1 MEHFAHTGPS
11 SPIETTAN
19 HMSMEEIRVPE
30 ISMAYTYQGW
40 TLYTREVKLKRGPKV
55 NIYFFSKKKP
65 KSGKMM
71 DDMPKGYKV
80 GVNKRTGLP
89 YLKKS

>member
-1 MEHFAHTGPS
+1 
-11 SPIETTAN
+11 
-19 HMSMEEIRVPE
+19 MSRIAIQGIGDTMP
-30 ISMAYTYQGW
+30 YTYQGW

-65 KSGKMM
+65 KSGRMM

-89 YLKKS
+89 YLKKA